1 MKNVLGVFCNSDV
14 SNNEELKAQ
23 LRKKNVFMVL
33 LLIIS
38 GLAMLGLIIYE
49 SNGGEY
55 VGDKNGWFYRGA
67 CTGIAFAAV
76 VFLFR
81 NLNTIKDEKKLTELR
96 IEITDERNI
105 AINAAAV
112 RAALAV
118 MFAAMFVI
126 MLSSGFVLLDV
137 YTALVFLFALFMV
150 SYAAAYRRYSEKM

>member
-76 VFLFR
+76 IFLFR

-112 RAALAV
+112 KAESKAQWEEAK
-118 MFAAMFVI
+118 AMGSPEKRRELMQAERDKQI
-126 MLSSGFVLLDV
+126 
-137 YTALVFLFALFMV
+137 
-150 SYAAAYRRYSEKM
+150 AAANERIAAAQKRINK